1 MKRRISVGSPDPHLA
16 RHLKGASLTET
27 KRILTQI
34 NRDKTQVR
42 VRKEE
47 NIFIVPIENEGEHI
61 ANIIIESVPPMPPIA
76 RMAEKGLIRISVE
89 GKK

>member
-27 KRILTQI
+27 KRVLTQI
-34 NRDKTQVR
+34 NRDLTQAR

-47 NIFIVPIENEGEHI
+47 NIFIVPIKYEGEII
-61 ANIIIESVPPMPPIA
+61 ANVILESVPPMPPIA